1 MKQNAEIERE
11 KLRQDGETKREK
23 MRLDQ
28 EQFRLTQDRF
38 FYFLFIELTLRFQEK
53 KTKAYVQQSMKT
65 EELKLQRLQQN
76 LEQQRLD
83 FDKEI
88 FEKKIHLYQQTL
100 KVKVEN
106 FK

>member
-1 MKQNAEIERE
+1 MQK
-11 KLRQDGETKREK
+11 
-23 MRLDQ
+23 
-28 EQFRLTQDRF
+28 
-38 FYFLFIELTLRFQEK
+38 
-53 KTKAYVQQSMKT
+53 
-65 EELKLQRLQQN
+65 EELRVKEELQRLQQR

-83 FDKEI
+83 FDKDK

>member
-1 MKQNAEIERE
+1 
-11 KLRQDGETKREK
+11 
-23 MRLDQ
+23 
-28 EQFRLTQDRF
+28 
-38 FYFLFIELTLRFQEK
+38 
-53 KTKAYVQQSMKT
+53 MKT

-83 FDKEI
+83 FDRVK